1 MKLFYL
7 VVMLSFNTFAKD
19 SLKQILDKSFE
30 RLNVKKISVIQ
41 KEILENRLKLEK
53 LSEPIEIS
61 GAIGD
66 SIIGDYNGAYNEI
79 EISYK
84 MELSGERRF
93 YKSKILPLLT
103 QLNQYDSMIEA
114 NEIKFSVIKMFVA
127 YGISQERFKHAIERK
142 ENLQKIIE
150 FLRNNKQKSP
160 QALANKELIRQR
172 IEDIEFEMHAL
183 KIELEATDK
192 ILSLFLEKS
201 PAKILRQTSP
211 KAARYKEVY
220 SQIQSVPSQLKNYL
234 DHRYELL
241 KTEQDLSK
249 KTWIPDLRI
258 YAGQNVQGQ
267 PGADPQEIR
276 YIGLGISIP
285 TELSYKKKQN
295 IAKAKLQIEQIRQK
309 RVIFDNA
316 HQEGHLQTMIKNKVF
331 FLHKNNENAVR
342 EKEEK
347 LKIYFRSLAKGL
359 VSLQT
364 YLELDSVIH
373 ERYHT
378 VLDYKISLMDDFY
391 RYLNLKKQPVD
402 QLGEILWQ
410 D

>member
-7 VVMLSFNTFAKD
+7 VVILSFNTFAKD

-30 RLNVKKISVIQ
+30 RLNVQKISVIK

-93 YKSKILPLLT
+93 YKSKIIPLLT

-172 IEDIEFEMHAL
+172 IENIEFEMHAL
-183 KIELEATDK
+183 KIELEASNK
-192 ILSLFLEKS
+192 ILSLLLERPPEKIVGQISSKS
-201 PAKILRQTSP
+201 SQYQK
-211 KAARYKEVY
+211 VY
-220 SQIQSVPSQLKNYL
+220 SQIYNIPSQLQDYL
-234 DHRYELL
+234 DQKYEILRA
-241 KTEQDLSK
+241 EQDLSK
-249 KTWIPDLRI
+249 KSWVPDVKI
-258 YAGQNVQGQ
+258 YAGKNVQGQ

-276 YIGLGISIP
+276 YMGLGVSIP
-285 TELSYKKKQN
+285 TEFSYKKNQS
-295 IAKAKLQIEQIRQK
+295 IAKAKLQLEKIRQK
-309 RVIFDNA
+309 RVVLNNA
-316 HQEGHLQTMIKNKVF
+316 HQESRLQTMIKNKVY
-331 FLHKNNENAVR
+331 FLQKNNENAIQ
-342 EKEEK
+342 EKEKK
-347 LKIYFRSLAKGL
+347 LKNYFRSLAKGL

-378 VLDYKISLMDDFY
+378 VLDYKMSLMDDFY
-391 RYLNLKKQPVD
+391 HYLNLKKQPVD
-402 QLGEILWQ
+402 LLGEILWQ